1 MQGSAR
7 AERVFGN
14 GNPITGEEWKALKGE
29 THERWTLKEASKVR
43 RADAAERVAKPW
55 ERNFWVS
62 RAKPPGRSVER
73 LSEEKGFFVPKTL

>member
-14 GNPITGEEWKALKGE
+14 GNPIAGEEWKALKGE

-43 RADAAERVAKPW
+43 RTDVAERVAKP
-55 ERNFWVS
+55 
-62 RAKPPGRSVER
+62 
-73 LSEEKGFFVPKTL
+73 